1 MRKILKVRDQLKH
14 VRERLS
20 HVNYSNPLYPQLA
33 NEQHELV
40 TMEETL
46 VICLILVEFLFC

>member
-1 MRKILKVRDQLKH
+1 MREILSVRDELRH

-20 HVNYSNPLYPQLA
+20 HVDYSNPLYPQLA

-40 TMEETL
+40 TAESK
-46 VICLILVEFLFC
+46 